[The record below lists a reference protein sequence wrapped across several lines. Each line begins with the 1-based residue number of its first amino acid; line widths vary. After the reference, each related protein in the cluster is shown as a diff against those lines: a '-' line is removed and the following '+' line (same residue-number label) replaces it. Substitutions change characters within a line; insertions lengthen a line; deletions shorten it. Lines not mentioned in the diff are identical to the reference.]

1 MVNVTISNDGIE
13 KASLQDNCVIAFSIS
28 DIAEDS
34 SEASI
39 QITAEGDIHPFY
51 FYYMGYQF
59 IEFMKKSAEMEGAP
73 SFGVLFDLFSDG
85 LKEGIEKLMLGGFEN
100 DYKEV

>member
-59 IEFMKKSAEMEGAP
+59 IEFMKKSAEMKGAP
-73 SFGVLFDLFSDG
+73 SFGVLFDLFADG
-85 LKEGIEKLMLGGFEN
+85 LKEGAAKLIFGESEE